1 MTILYRLAPC
11 AEDVQDVN
19 GRCLQGPVPVS
30 AAGTHGGMRLNE
42 TAPTSTRKSPLICI
56 SMALR
61 AERMNHDDAP
71 HISAKSL

>member
-1 MTILYRLAPC
+1 MTIIDYLAPL

-19 GRCLQGPVPVS
+19 GTCLQGPVPVS
-30 AAGTHGGMRLNE
+30 SAGTHGGMRLIE
-42 TAPTSTRKSPLICI
+42 TAPTSTRKSPLICM
-56 SMALR
+56 SMAPR